1 MIRRVLGIA
10 ALALVAAAPAAA
22 QSVDDIIA
30 KNIEAKGGLAKMKAV
45 QSMRATGKITIGPGI
60 EAPVVIEQKRPSSVR
75 LDITVQGLTI
85 VQAYDGKTAWM
96 LNPMSGRKDP
106 EPVPSEMVKQFEE
119 QADMDGPLVDYKAKG
134 HTVELLGKDKAE
146 GADCYKIKVT
156 LKNGDIRTYYI
167 DAENFLDVR
176 IDGKTT
182 VRGTETESDSI
193 LGDWKDVSGM
203 MIPFSID
210 SGQKGAPQR
219 QKITLEKVEVNPSID
234 DSRFKMPEIKK

>member
-30 KNIEAKGGLAKMKAV
+30 KNIAAKGGLAKMKAV

-167 DAENFLDVR
+167 DAENFLDVK